1 MSFLTRVYMHPDV
14 EAVQGENTLA
24 AWDARWPEWVDDLLE
39 AGKLTQSRSDNFPSL
54 YRGLA
59 SDILPML
66 PPDRGRTRR
75 ASSSQKCTGNES
87 TPARLMPSWASRFG
101 IRADRVKSVARPLA
115 DYLVCPA
122 PGAGFPGCA
131 TADPVCVR
139 VGVPG

>member
-39 AGKLTQSRSDNFPSL
+39 AGKLTQSRSDCFPSL

-66 PPDRGRTRR
+66 PANRRMYPSRYYTPETLQERINACPPD
-75 ASSSQKCTGNES
+75 AV
-87 TPARLMPSWASRFG
+87 LG
-101 IRADRVKSVARPLA
+101 IEIWDQ
-115 DYLVCPA
+115 C
-122 PGAGFPGCA
+122 
-131 TADPVCVR
+131 
-139 VGVPG
+139 